1 MTNGRLM
8 TFDEKLAVDM
18 RYIELDN
25 AGRHEE
31 AMNLA
36 KTVPLS
42 PAVAMIWKKRLGKE
56 ALLQSGW
63 NLAEAEAKYGS
74 GWLDK

>member
-1 MTNGRLM
+1 MTNGKLM
-8 TFDEKLAVDM
+8 TFKEKLAVDA

-31 AMNLA
+31 AMEVA
-36 KTVPLS
+36 KTRPLS
-42 PAVAMIWKKRLGKE
+42 PALAMVWKKRLGKE
-56 ALLQSGW
+56 ALLRSGW
-63 NLAEAEAKYGS
+63 NLAEAEARFGP